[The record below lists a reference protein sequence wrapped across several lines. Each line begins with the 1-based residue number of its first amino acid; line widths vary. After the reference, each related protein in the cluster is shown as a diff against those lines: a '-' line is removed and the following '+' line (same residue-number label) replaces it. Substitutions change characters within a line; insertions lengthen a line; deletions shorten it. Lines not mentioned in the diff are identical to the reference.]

1 MTAMGL
7 MWVVVGMAAG
17 GGHAAALWRA
27 AHRIGAGGCG
37 AGPRM
42 LLVAV
47 VLVGAAYAGVLLPV
61 AAGWAS
67 GLLAASVLCAGVE
80 RWRT

>member
-1 MTAMGL
+1 MTATGL
-7 MWVVVGMAAG
+7 AWIAVGIAVG
-17 GGHAAALWRA
+17 GAHAAALWRA
-27 AHRIGAGGCG
+27 ANGTGAAGGAGL
-37 AGPRM
+37 RM

-47 VLVGAAYAGVLLPV
+47 VLVGAAYAGALLPV

-67 GLLAASVLCAGVE
+67 GLLVTGVLCVGVA